1 MNVKVI
7 KKFKDKNTSEI
18 RKVDDVFEVT
28 EKRFAELKGFVEEVK
43 ENIENDSEKTES
55 KRKRKTEK

>member
-7 KKFKDKNTSEI
+7 KKFKDKYTSEI
-18 RKVDDVFEVT
+18 HKIDEILEVT
-28 EKRFAELKGFVEEVK
+28 EKRFAELKDFVEEVK
-43 ENIENDSEKTES
+43 DDEGKDSEKTES

>member
-7 KKFKDKNTSEI
+7 KKYKDKNTSEI
-18 RKVDDVFEVT
+18 HEVNDVLEVT

-43 ENIENDSEKTES
+43 AEGENGSEKAES

>member
-1 MNVKVI
+1 MNVKVL
-7 KKFKDKNTSEI
+7 KKFKDKNTSKIYEI
-18 RKVDDVFEVT
+18 NDVLEVT

-43 ENIENDSEKTES
+43 AESENDSEKAEP

>member
-7 KKFKDKNTSEI
+7 KKYKDKNTSEI
-18 RKVDDVFEVT
+18 HEINEILEVT
-28 EKRFAELKGFVEEVK
+28 EKRFAELKGFVEEIK
-43 ENIENDSEKTES
+43 AEGKNDSEKSES

>member
-7 KKFKDKNTSEI
+7 KRFKDKNTSEI
-18 RKVDDVFEVT
+18 HEINDVFEVT
-28 EKRFAELKGFVEEVK
+28 EKRFGELKGFVEEVK
-43 ENIENDSEKTES
+43 AEGENDSEKTES

>member
-18 RKVDDVFEVT
+18 HEINDILEVT

-43 ENIENDSEKTES
+43 AKGENGSEKAES